1 MDLRDAY
8 HNLGII
14 DTSTDDASIDITYYK
29 LAKFFLS
36 HQSLRESLRTIA
48 RSRNSRWLNFASHLP
63 LALDEDIITIL
74 AENPAPHSPRQTL
87 SGDTINGLDCMIST
101 EIIDLVGSESEE
113 NSSSFS
119 DSSEKS
125 YPPPI
130 PEDEDSSF
138 VEDSDP
144 DAGYESSAGLVEFS
158 TEDDGHQTLLSNICG
173 WELLN
178 NQCPSCS
185 LCE

>member
-8 HNLGII
+8 CNLNIT
-14 DTSTDDASIDITYYK
+14 DTSTDDASIYIIYYN
-29 LAKFFLS
+29 LAKVIVS
-36 HQSLRESLRTIA
+36 HQSLIESLRTIA

-63 LALDEDIITIL
+63 LALDEHIVTTL

-87 SGDTINGLDCMIST
+87 SGDPINGLDCMIST
-101 EIIDLVGSESEE
+101 EIIDPVGSESEE
-113 NSSSFS
+113 NSLPSS

-138 VEDSDP
+138 VEDSDS
-144 DAGYESSAGLVEFS
+144 DTGDESSAGLFES
-158 TEDDGHQTLLSNICG
+158 GTEDDGYETPSCNVCG
-173 WELLN
+173 WEILN